1 MNNLQI
7 FIEEIDTNV
16 VAFSR
21 NIQIQSESSRNFFK
35 VVVENFSE
43 RIFLPKT
50 TS

>member
-1 MNNLQI
+1 MLWRSQETFKYNQK
-7 FIEEIDTNV
+7 V
-16 VAFSR
+16 VD
-21 NIQIQSESSRNFFK
+21 IFFK